1 MKESLVQQ
9 CLNILKREDIKNE
22 LKTLIKP
29 LMSVLLYEMT
39 PYIYVAATLI
49 FTIFI
54 INLAIFIILIS
65 LLRNK
70 QYILRHIKVDGL

>member
-29 LMSVLLYEMT
+29 LMSVLLYELT
-39 PYIYVAATLI
+39 PYIYLAATLI

-65 LLRNK
+65 LLLNK

>member
-1 MKESLVQQ
+1 MKETLVQQ

-65 LLRNK
+65 LLLNK

>member
-39 PYIYVAATLI
+39 PYIYLAATLI

-65 LLRNK
+65 LLLNK

>member
-1 MKESLVQQ
+1 MKETLVQQ

-39 PYIYVAATLI
+39 PYIYLAATLI

-65 LLRNK
+65 LLLNK

>member
-65 LLRNK
+65 LLLNK
-70 QYILRHIKVDGL
+70 QYILRHIKLDGL

>member
-29 LMSVLLYEMT
+29 LMNVLLYEMT
-39 PYIYVAATLI
+39 PYIYLAATLI

-65 LLRNK
+65 LLLNK

>member
-65 LLRNK
+65 LLLNK